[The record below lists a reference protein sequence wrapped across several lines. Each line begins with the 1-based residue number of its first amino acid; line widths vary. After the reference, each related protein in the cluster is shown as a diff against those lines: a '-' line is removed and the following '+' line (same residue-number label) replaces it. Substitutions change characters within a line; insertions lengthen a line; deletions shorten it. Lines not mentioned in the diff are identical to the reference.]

1 MCASCGWG
9 KLNEETPEQTT
20 IEDLERAA
28 QAQGISVG
36 EVVHNLRD
44 AYERSRS

>member
-1 MCASCGWG
+1 MCASCGCG
-9 KLNEETPEQTT
+9 NFNEEKPQQIT

-28 QAQGISVG
+28 QAQEISVG
-36 EVVHNLRD
+36 EVVDNLRD